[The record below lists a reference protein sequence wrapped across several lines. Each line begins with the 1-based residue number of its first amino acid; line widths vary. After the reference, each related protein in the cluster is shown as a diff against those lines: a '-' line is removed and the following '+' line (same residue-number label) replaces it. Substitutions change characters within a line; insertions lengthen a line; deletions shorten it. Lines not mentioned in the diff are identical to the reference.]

1 MSPADLIRASI
12 FVTAVVMVYV
22 LAVEIAFKT
31 WKRRKQRDDAP
42 LTARR
47 LWYPRIVLTLAAI
60 GLVCM
65 AYARFIEPNWLQ
77 VTHVEIQNPKIPPGT
92 FPIRVVQ
99 ISDTHSQ
106 GKPRL
111 ETRLPGVVAALKPDL
126 IFFTGDAAN
135 GREGVPVFRKFMKD
149 LSVIAPTYAVAGNWD
164 VHAAWGDLLYGGLGI
179 TELGGKAQKATI
191 RGVDVWIAGAP
202 FDQPELVN
210 PMLSAIPKGA
220 LTVLLF
226 HSPDLVQSLPPGKVD
241 LYCAGHTHGGQVAL
255 PFYGA
260 LITFSK
266 FGKKYESGL
275 SHYGDTLIYVSRGIG
290 MEGGPVPRVRFC
302 SRPEVTAIDLAPV
315 Q

>member
-1 MSPADLIRASI
+1 MSLTELISASV
-12 FVTAVVMVYV
+12 FVTAVAMVYV
-22 LAVEIAFKT
+22 LVVDIAFKA
-31 WKRRKQRDDAP
+31 WKRRKQRDDAS
-42 LTARR
+42 LSAWRF
-47 LWYPRIVLTLAAI
+47 WYPRIVLTLAAI

-77 VTHVEIQNPKIPPGT
+77 VTHVEIQSLKIPSGT
-92 FPIRVVQ
+92 FPIRIVQ
-99 ISDTHSQ
+99 ISDTHSEA
-106 GKPRL
+106 KPRL
-111 ETRLPGVVAALKPDL
+111 EPRLPGVIAGLNPDL

-135 GREGVPVFRKFMKD
+135 GPAGVPVFRKLMKD
-149 LSVIAPTYAVAGNWD
+149 LSAIAPTYAVAGNWD
-164 VHAAWGDLLYGGLGI
+164 MHHSWGDLLYGGLGI
-179 TELGGKAQKATI
+179 TELDGKAQKVTI

-210 PMLSAIPKGA
+210 PMLAAVPRGA

-226 HSPDLVQSLPPGKVD
+226 HSPDLVQSLSPGKAD
-241 LYCAGHTHGGQVAL
+241 LYFAGHTHGGQVAL
-255 PFYGA
+255 PYYGA

-266 FGKKYESGL
+266 FGKEYESGL
-275 SHYGDTLIYVSRGIG
+275 SRYGDTLIYVNRGIG